1 MIHNIISFIVT
12 SSQCCLLDRVIN
24 YHLFVLQGL
33 RAPDNTDNTDTT
45 SAIVLATQWQR
56 RLIRQRQREI
66 ADADKDDLGLR
77 RIEEHRPPL
86 LSQIFK
92 TNPS

>member
-1 MIHNIISFIVT
+1 VTIKEIILCII
-12 SSQCCLLDRVIN
+12 RK
-24 YHLFVLQGL
+24 
-33 RAPDNTDNTDTT
+33 
-45 SAIVLATQWQR
+45 